1 MENRKDDIKGIIPPL
16 ITPFTK
22 DGILDEKALRSE
34 VQFMLESRVDGL
46 SFGGSTGEGALLSVE
61 EIELGITI
69 LKEENSKNIP
79 IICGIIS
86 NSTNDAIKKG
96 LAAKEA
102 GADGLMVTPTFYH
115 GTDEIGNISHYQAL
129 SDEVQLP
136 IIIYNVID
144 RNTVTPELMLKILPV
159 KNVIGVK
166 QSVGGLHAVNAMI
179 AACGKEMKV
188 FAAQDDVLFCSYLLG
203 TVGAISAVLT
213 VFPELCVQQWE
224 AVQSGNIE
232 KAKEIHFRLYPVWKL
247 ISTAGMSFP
256 GRLKAIL
263 KILGRDAGFPR
274 KPILEP
280 SSEVLEQLQNA
291 LVNGNFLPKQQF

>member
-1 MENRKDDIKGIIPPL
+1 MEMKRDDIKGIIPPL

-22 DGILDEKALRSE
+22 DGIIDEKALRSE
-34 VQFMLESRVDGL
+34 VQFMLKSRVDGL

-61 EIELGITI
+61 EIERGITI
-69 LKEENSKNIP
+69 LKEENHKNVS

-96 LAAKEA
+96 LAAKKA

-115 GTDEIGNISHYQAL
+115 GTDDAGNIAYYQAL
-129 SDEVQLP
+129 SDAVELP

-144 RNTVTPELMLKILPV
+144 RNPITPDLMQKISSI
-159 KNVIGVK
+159 KNVIGIK
-166 QSVGGLHAVNAMI
+166 QSVGGLHAVNAMV
-179 AACGKEMKV
+179 ASCDSNVKV

-203 TVGAISAVLT
+203 TVGAISAILT
-213 VFPELCVQQWE
+213 VFPELCVEQWE
-224 AVQSGNIE
+224 AVQAGDIK

-247 ISTAGMSFP
+247 VSVAGMSFP
-256 GRLKAIL
+256 GRLKAII

-274 KPILEP
+274 QPILEP
-280 SSEVLEQLQNA
+280 SAEVFEQLRKA
-291 LVNGNFLPKQQF
+291 LEKGNLLPD

>member
-1 MENRKDDIKGIIPPL
+1 MEKRKDDIKGIIPPL

-22 DGILDEKALRSE
+22 DGIIDEKALRSE
-34 VQFMLESRVDGL
+34 AQFMLKSRVDGL

-61 EIELGITI
+61 EIERGITI
-69 LKEENSKNIP
+69 LKEENNNNIP
-79 IICGIIS
+79 VICGIIS

-96 LAAKEA
+96 LAAKAA

-115 GTDEIGNISHYQAL
+115 GTDAAGNISYYKAL

-144 RNTVTPELMLKILPV
+144 RNPVTPELMLKIAPI
-159 KNVIGVK
+159 KNVIGIK

-179 AACGKEMKV
+179 AACSKEVKV
-188 FAAQDDVLFCSYLLG
+188 FAAQDDVLFCSYMLG
-203 TVGAISAVLT
+203 TVGAISAILT

-224 AVQSGNIE
+224 AVQGGDIE

-247 ISTAGMSFP
+247 IAAAGMSFP
-256 GRLKAIL
+256 GRLKAII

-274 KPILEP
+274 QPILEP
-280 SSEVLEQLQNA
+280 PAEVVEQLRNA
-291 LVNGNFLPKQQF
+291 LVNGNLLPK

>member
-1 MENRKDDIKGIIPPL
+1 MKTIKKDIKGIIPPL

-22 DGILDEKALRSE
+22 KGILDEKALRGE
-34 VQFMLESRVDGL
+34 VQFMLKSRVDGL
-46 SFGGSTGEGALLSVE
+46 SFGGSTGEGALLSID
-61 EIELGITI
+61 EIESGITI
-69 LKEENSKNIP
+69 LKEENHRDIP

-96 LAAKEA
+96 LAAKKA

-115 GTDEIGNISHYQAL
+115 GTDDIGNIAYFQAL

-144 RNTVTPELMLKILPV
+144 KNPVTPDLMMKILPV
-159 KNVIGVK
+159 KNVIGIK

-179 AACGKEMKV
+179 AACGKQTKV

-203 TVGAISAVLT
+203 TAGAISAILT

-224 AVQSGNIE
+224 AVQSGDIG

-247 ISTAGMSFP
+247 ISSAGMSFP
-256 GRLKAIL
+256 GRLKAII

-274 KPILEP
+274 QPIFEP
-280 SSEVLEQLQNA
+280 SKEVVGQLRNA
-291 LVNGNFLPKQQF
+291 LVNENLLPGQ

>member
-1 MENRKDDIKGIIPPL
+1 MGTRKNDIKGIIPPL

-34 VQFMLESRVDGL
+34 IQFMLEFRVDGL
-46 SFGGSTGEGALLSVE
+46 SFGGSTGEGALLSEE
-61 EIELGITI
+61 EITRGISI
-69 LKEENSKNIP
+69 LKEENYKKIP

-86 NSTNDAIKKG
+86 NSTNDAIRKS

-115 GTDEIGNISHYQAL
+115 GTDDAGNISYYEAL

-144 RNTVTPELMLKILPV
+144 RNPVTPDLMLKILHV
-159 KNVIGVK
+159 KNVIGIK
-166 QSVGGLHAVNAMI
+166 QSVGGLHAVNTMI
-179 AACGKEMKV
+179 AACGKEVKV

-203 TVGAISAVLT
+203 PVGAISAILT

-224 AVQSGNIE
+224 AVQVGDID

-247 ISTAGMSFP
+247 IAAAGMSFP
-256 GRLKAIL
+256 GRLKAII

-274 KPILEP
+274 QPILEP
-280 SSEVLEQLQNA
+280 TAEVFEQLRNA
-291 LVNGNFLPKQQF
+291 LVNGNFLPEQ